1 VSKVLVVEDERAVR
15 QGLERVLAGAGWTV
29 QAAEDLAGARRAL
42 AEDGTSCVLLDVRL
56 PDGDGLQFLE
66 ELRRDRPNLPV
77 IVATAYGDSDRTIT
91 AMRLGAFDYVTK
103 PFDLEALLA
112 TVRRAIQA
120 PPAAAPVNGL
130 GTAALVGSSARML
143 DVWKAIGRAAAADV
157 PALITGESGVG
168 KELVARA
175 IHDHSARR
183 SGPFIAVNVAAL
195 PPNLV
200 ESELFGH
207 EKGSFTGA
215 IGKREGR
222 FEAAHGGTIFLDEI
236 GDLDVPL
243 QTKLLRVLQDGTFE
257 RVGSHA
263 PLRTDARVLA
273 ATSKPVD
280 PGAPDSALREDL
292 FYRISV
298 VRLEV
303 PPLRERRSDIPLL
316 VEYFLRGLSGPRRAV
331 SEAAMERLAGYGW
344 PGNVRELR
352 HVLERAAVMSAA
364 PVLDAPDL
372 QLPAGPATPAAPE
385 PGDLNLKRAIAALEA
400 KLVRAALARSEGN
413 RAEAARLLG
422 IARPQL
428 YVKMKELGIDP
439 DAKESGEV

>member
-1 VSKVLVVEDERAVR
+1 
-15 QGLERVLAGAGWTV
+15 
-29 QAAEDLAGARRAL
+29 
-42 AEDGTSCVLLDVRL
+42 
-56 PDGDGLQFLE
+56 
-66 ELRRDRPNLPV
+66 
-77 IVATAYGDSDRTIT
+77 
-91 AMRLGAFDYVTK
+91 
-103 PFDLEALLA
+103 
-112 TVRRAIQA
+112 
-120 PPAAAPVNGL
+120 
-130 GTAALVGSSARML
+130 VGSSARML

-175 IHDHSARR
+175 IHEHSGRR
-183 SGPFIAVNVAAL
+183 AGPFIAVNVAAL

-207 EKGSFTGA
+207 EKGAFTGA
-215 IGKREGR
+215 IGRREGR

-263 PLRTDARVLA
+263 PMKTDARVLA

-280 PGAPDSALREDL
+280 PSAPDAALREDL

-298 VRLEV
+298 VRLEI

-316 VEYFLRGLSGPRRAV
+316 VEHFLRGLPGARRAV
-331 SEAAMERLAGYGW
+331 SEAAMERLANHAW

-364 PVLDAPDL
+364 EVLDVADL
-372 QLPAGPATPAAPE
+372 NLAAGPATPAAPE
-385 PGDLNLKRAIAALEA
+385 PGDLNLKRATAALEA
-400 KLVRAALARSEGN
+400 RLVRTALTRAQGN

-439 DAKESGEV
+439 DAKEGDGEG

>member
-1 VSKVLVVEDERAVR
+1 MSKVLVVEDEKAVR
-15 QGLERVLAGAGWTV
+15 QGLERVLQGAGWQV
-29 QAAEDLAGARRAL
+29 QAAEDLAGARKAL
-42 AEDGTSCVLLDVRL
+42 ADGGVACVLLDVRL

-66 ELRRDRPNLPV
+66 ELRKERPKLPV
-77 IVATAYGDSDRTIT
+77 IIATAYGDSDRTIT

-103 PFDLEALLA
+103 PFDIEALLA
-112 TVRRAIQA
+112 TVRRAIEA
-120 PPAAAPVNGL
+120 PPAAAPVTNV

-143 DVWKAIGRAAAADV
+143 EVWKAIGRAAAADV

-175 IHDHSARR
+175 IHEHSARR

-207 EKGSFTGA
+207 EKGAFTGA
-215 IGKREGR
+215 AGRREGR

-263 PLRTDARVLA
+263 PMKTDARVLA
-273 ATSKPVD
+273 ATSRPVD
-280 PGAPDSALREDL
+280 PSAPNAALREDL

-298 VRLEV
+298 VRLEI
-303 PPLRERRSDIPLL
+303 PPLRERRSDIPLM
-316 VEYFLRGLSGPRRAV
+316 VEHFLRGLPGARRAI
-331 SEAAMERLAGYGW
+331 SEAAMERLVNHGW

-364 PVLDAPDL
+364 EVLDVADL
-372 QLPAGPATPAAPE
+372 NIAAGPATPAAPE
-385 PGDLNLKRAIAALEA
+385 PSDLNLKRATAALEA
-400 KLVRAALARSEGN
+400 KLVRAALSRAQGN

-439 DAKESGEV
+439 DAKDDGEA